1 MYPFVPRSA
10 VIKIFGGDLFER
22 EATIPILRELAGLE
36 VKPFE
41 CVATTAEIIAALALA
56 IAKANASGEPLPLV
70 LEYASQNIRGVA
82 DPGDAEIILSAY
94 GPHRIP
100 QELETVLTKAL
111 KKSPRSR

>member
-10 VIKIFGGDLFER
+10 LMKIFGGDLFNHEG
-22 EATIPILRELAGLE
+22 TIPILRELAGFE

-41 CVATTAEIIAALALA
+41 CVATTAEIIAALSLA
-56 IAKANASGEPLPLV
+56 IAKANASGEPLPPV
-70 LEYASQNIRGVA
+70 LEYAARNIRGVA
-82 DPGDAEIILSAY
+82 DLSSAEAILASY

-100 QELETVLTKAL
+100 EELESILTKAV